1 MYRVLLLVSLVAINN
16 YVRLNVHEATGA
28 PVTISTQTDPA
39 FDARVSHP
47 AYPNRHPRV
56 LFDEAHNNA
65 DTSNGRYRPFADLM
79 AGDGYVILPNT
90 RPLTRGSL
98 AGYDILVMVNACGT
112 TQHREISPFDG
123 AEYDALK
130 TWVAHGGALLLITDQ
145 PPFSSAVSEL
155 CQRFG
160 IEITAGHTIDP
171 SHHNDSGDETEIV
184 FAGEG
189 GLVTE
194 HPIIKGRDTSEKINR
209 IITFTGTSLKPPPTA
224 VPFLKLAD
232 TALDVLPP
240 DRKQTATD
248 DAPADHKTQS
258 AAGRAQG
265 MAMALGKGRIVV
277 LTEAAMLTAQVAYK
291 GFRFG
296 MNIPGT
302 DNRQLAL
309 NIMHWLSRLLK

>member
-1 MYRVLLLVSLVAINN
+1 MYRVLLSLSLIAFNN
-16 YVRLNVHEATGA
+16 SVWLPVHEPNGA
-28 PVTISTQTDPA
+28 LIRALKQTDSV
-39 FDARVSHP
+39 FDARVSRP

-65 DTSNGRYRPFADLM
+65 DTSSGRYRPFADLI
-79 AGDGYVILPNT
+79 ANDGYVIVPNIKALS
-90 RPLTRGSL
+90 RSSL

-112 TQHREISPFDG
+112 IQQREASPFAR
-123 AEYDALK
+123 AEYDALQN
-130 TWVAHGGALLLITDQ
+130 WVAQGGALLLITDQ

-155 CQRFG
+155 CRRFG
-160 IEITAGHTIDP
+160 IELATGHTIDP
-171 SHHNDSGDETEIV
+171 RHHSDSGDETEIV
-184 FAGEG
+184 FEG
-189 GLVTE
+189 DAGLVPE
-194 HPIIKGRDTSEKINR
+194 HPITRGRNVTERINR
-209 IITFTGTSLKPPPTA
+209 IITFTGTSMKPPPTA

-240 DRKQTATD
+240 DRKKTAAD
-248 DAPADHKTQS
+248 DVPGDYKTQS
-258 AAGRAQG
+258 AAGRSQG
-265 MAMALGKGRIVV
+265 LAMAFGKGRIVV
-277 LTEAAMLTAQVAYK
+277 LTEAAMLTAQVALK